1 MKHEIETIDIDAEA
15 ETLLTAAA
23 LPIADLRD
31 ARETTFFGV
40 RDAGR
45 LVAITGVEVHGD
57 VGLLRSLAVDQD
69 RRGGGLGHALVLY
82 AEEWSRRRGLSALYL
97 MTTTAE
103 AFFARLGY
111 KTIPRSAAPER
122 IAGSAQ
128 FAGLCPESSAFM
140 RKFLVASGA

>member
-15 ETLLTAAA
+15 EALLTAAA

-31 ARETTFFGV
+31 AREATFFGV

-45 LVAITGVEVHGD
+45 LVAITGIEVHGD
-57 VGLLRSLAVDQD
+57 VGLLRSLAVDPE
-69 RRGGGLGHALVLY
+69 RRGGGLGRALVLH
-82 AEEWSRRRGLSALYL
+82 AEAWSRQRGLSALYL
-97 MTTTAE
+97 LTTTAE

-111 KTIPRSAAPER
+111 ETIPRSGAPEG

-128 FAGLCPESSAFM
+128 FAGLCPGSSAFM
-140 RKFLVASGA
+140 RKLLVT